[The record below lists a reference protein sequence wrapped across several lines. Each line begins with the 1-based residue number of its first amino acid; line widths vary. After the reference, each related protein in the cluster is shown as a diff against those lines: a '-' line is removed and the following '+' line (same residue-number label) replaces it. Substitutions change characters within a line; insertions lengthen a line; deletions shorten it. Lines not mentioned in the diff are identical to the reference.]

1 MTVELLYFAN
11 PMCSWCWGFAPVI
24 AHLAERL
31 PVTLAMGALG
41 RGDAPMRPEDKTAIR
56 EHWDHVHTLTGQPF
70 DYGFFARED
79 FVYDTEPAC
88 RAVTVVRRQR
98 PELALRYLAS
108 LQRAFYAEGCDITRP
123 AELQR
128 VAAGLGVDPQHFA
141 ADLAAAQVRA
151 AMIEEFGQ
159 TAGLG
164 VTGYPTLLALDAGRA
179 RVLSLGCRPLAEI
192 EAAIAQL
199 LEPSIPA

>member
-1 MTVELLYFAN
+1 M
-11 PMCSWCWGFAPVI
+11 
-24 AHLAERL
+24 
-31 PVTLAMGALG
+31 
-41 RGDAPMRPEDKTAIR
+41 
-56 EHWDHVHTLTGQPF
+56 
-70 DYGFFARED
+70 
-79 FVYDTEPAC
+79 
-88 RAVTVVRRQR
+88 
-98 PELALRYLAS
+98 
-108 LQRAFYAEGCDITRP
+108 QRAFYAEGCDITRP